1 MSKSSNQTFWYERHN
16 KKPQSYKRLGFFA
29 TRDLTF
35 SNYLGGE
42 YLQSSLAHNLTAY
55 SQVVH
60 FILKNKVI
68 NE

>member
-1 MSKSSNQTFWYERHN
+1 MNAITKNPSL
-16 KKPQSYKRLGFFA
+16 KRLGFFA

-42 YLQSSLAHNLTAY
+42 YLQSSLAFILTAY

-60 FILKNKVI
+60 FFLKYLKLFFNDKS
-68 NE
+68 

>member
-1 MSKSSNQTFWYERHN
+1 MNAIT

-42 YLQSSLAHNLTAY
+42 YLQSSLAYNLTAY
-55 SQVVH
+55 SQVVQ
-60 FILKNKVI
+60 FFLK
-68 NE
+68 